1 MASDTYGKD
10 IMESVIMAKIL
21 WQMKLSLLFTYIQKS
36 VCKLQVCQYIDLKY
50 IVLLLTS
57 HSIKILVFKTSQGLL
72 NWFKSKIKFTFDEC
86 YVEY

>member
-57 HSIKILVFKTSQGLL
+57 HSIKILVKSFKTLDFKKTSQGLL
-72 NWFKSKIKFTFDEC
+72 N
-86 YVEY
+86 

>member
-57 HSIKILVFKTSQGLL
+57 HSIKILVKSFKTLDFKTSQGLL
-72 NWFKSKIKFTFDEC
+72 N
-86 YVEY
+86 

>member
-1 MASDTYGKD
+1 MASVTYGKRNLWK
-10 IMESVIMAKIL
+10 VLLMAKIL

-57 HSIKILVFKTSQGLL
+57 HSIKILVKSFKTLDFKTSQGLL
-72 NWFKSKIKFTFDEC
+72 N
-86 YVEY
+86 

>member
-50 IVLLLTS
+50 IVLLTS
-57 HSIKILVFKTSQGLL
+57 HSIKILVKSFKTLDFKKTSQGLL
-72 NWFKSKIKFTFDEC
+72 N
-86 YVEY
+86 